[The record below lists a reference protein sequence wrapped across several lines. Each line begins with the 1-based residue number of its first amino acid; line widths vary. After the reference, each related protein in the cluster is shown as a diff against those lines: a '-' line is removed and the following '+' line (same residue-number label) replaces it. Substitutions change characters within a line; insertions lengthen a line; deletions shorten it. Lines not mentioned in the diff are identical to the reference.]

1 MPDPGPPAAGVALVT
16 GAGSGIGRA
25 VAEGLAA
32 AGVAVG
38 LLGRTP
44 ARLEETADVARTGGG
59 RASVAPADVTDLGA
73 VREAVS
79 DVERDLGPVDLLVNN
94 AGVIEADEVPLW
106 AADPREW
113 WDVVEAN
120 VRGAFHCVWAVVPGM
135 IARGGGRVVDVNS
148 GSGTR
153 DMEVYSAYNVAKT
166 ALFRVGGG
174 LHAAGHE
181 LGLRSFEI
189 SPGVVRT
196 AMTRGMAVHTDR
208 TEWTPPDRVVELVVA
223 VARGELD
230 AWSGR
235 FLRAGVDDVER
246 LHEVAPHLGPLARTL
261 AVVPYGPDDPLRDEG
276 RRLR

>member
-1 MPDPGPPAAGVALVT
+1 VPDHDPPAAGVALVT

-38 LLGRTP
+38 VLGRTP
-44 ARLEETADVARTGGG
+44 AGLEETAEAVRAGGG
-59 RASVAPADVTDLGA
+59 QASVAPADVTDLRA
-73 VREAVS
+73 VRAAVA

-94 AGVIEADEVPLW
+94 AGAIEPVEVPIW
-106 AADPREW
+106 AADPQEW
-113 WDVVEAN
+113 WAVVESN
-120 VRGAFHCVWAVVPGM
+120 LRGAFHCVRAAVPGM
-135 IARGGGRVVDVNS
+135 VARGGGRVVDVNS

-153 DMEVYSAYNVAKT
+153 DMEVYSAYNAAKT

-174 LHAAGHE
+174 LHAAGHG

-196 AMTRGMAVHTDR
+196 AMTLGMAVHSDR

-230 AWSGR
+230 DWSGR
-235 FLRAGVDDVER
+235 FLRAGVDDPATLR
-246 LHEVAPHLGPLARTL
+246 TVAARLGPSDRTL
-261 AVVPYGPDDPLRDEG
+261 TIRPYGPDDPLCG
-276 RRLR
+276 

>member
-1 MPDPGPPAAGVALVT
+1 MPDHDPPAAEVALVT

-38 LLGRTP
+38 VLGRTP
-44 ARLEETADVARTGGG
+44 ARLEETAEAVRAGGG
-59 RASVAPADVTDLGA
+59 RASVAPADVTDLRA
-73 VREAVS
+73 VRAAVA

-94 AGVIEADEVPLW
+94 AGAIEPVEVPIW
-106 AADPREW
+106 AADPKEW
-113 WDVVEAN
+113 WVVVESN
-120 VRGAFHCVWAVVPGM
+120 LRGAFNCVRAVVPGM
-135 IARGGGRVVDVNS
+135 VARGGGRVVDVNS

-153 DMEVYSAYNVAKT
+153 DMEVYSAYNAAKT

-174 LHAAGHE
+174 LHAAGRG

-196 AMTRGMAVHTDR
+196 PMTRGMAVHTDR
-208 TEWTPPDRVVELVVA
+208 TDWTPSDRVVELVVA
-223 VARGELD
+223 VARGDLD
-230 AWSGR
+230 VWSGR
-235 FLRAGVDDVER
+235 FLRAGADDLER
-246 LHEVAPHLGPLARTL
+246 LHEVAPHLGPRARTL

-276 RRLR
+276 RPT